1 MTDLDGAALVAE
13 ERPDFAMLAC
23 VPVALPYWR
32 LRVRIEVL
40 AQRRI
45 SPLEEFV
52 LRASREADPALK
64 EIKAVLG
71 LDDRTFAGTVDAL
84 VGREWA
90 TIEPGNRLRLTRLG
104 TEVADTA
111 VRERSEVRVISFDYD
126 GLLRR
131 AVLLDLPIEPQ
142 QRRALGLRELP
153 ARPVLPPDVLELQD
167 CFSSLEQIIR
177 RSGDGR
183 DQEVE
188 LLAIKGILR
197 KERMYRESTLV
208 VLRSRDGKIQAA
220 PVVEGI
226 LSQEHE
232 AALAHPELMRQLRLP
247 SELRRGRRHENL
259 LSSELQARY
268 DLNADDEARR
278 MRLQA
283 RRERSSLQVAEADL
297 TKAAQLA
304 TGALRVRSLLPHEH
318 PRLMETVL
326 RSATD
331 QLLIATPNISPA
343 AVDRDLLASLE
354 AAARREVR
362 VSIRYSAES
371 KLPAPESLLKLAE
384 EKEWLDVR
392 AHAGLTTSTL
402 IRDDNLAVQTLFPLL
417 AHRGWERP
425 FRDERGWLV
434 QRPENV
440 ALVVDAVS
448 DVFVM

>member
-13 ERPDFAMLAC
+13 DRPDFGMLAC

-52 LRASREADPALK
+52 MRASREADPALR
-64 EIKAVLG
+64 EIRAALG
-71 LDDRTFAGTVDAL
+71 LDDRTFTGTVDAL
-84 VGREWA
+84 VGHEWA
-90 TIEPGNRLRLTRLG
+90 TVEPGNVLRLTPLG

-111 VRERSEVRVISFDYD
+111 IRERSEGRVISFDFD

-131 AVLLDLPIEPQ
+131 PVLLDLPIEPQ
-142 QRRALGLRELP
+142 QRRGLGLRELP
-153 ARPVLPPDVLELQD
+153 ARPAIPPDVLELQES
-167 CFSSLEQIIR
+167 FSGLEQIIR

-197 KERMYRESTLV
+197 KERIYREATLV
-208 VLRSRDGKIQAA
+208 VLRSRDGKVQAA
-220 PVVEGI
+220 PIVDGI

-232 AALAHPELMRQLRLP
+232 TALSHPELMRQLRLP

-268 DLNADDEARR
+268 DPDADGEART
-278 MRLQA
+278 MRLKA
-283 RRERSSLQVAEADL
+283 RRERSS
-297 TKAAQLA
+297 TKASEPDLASAAQVS

-318 PRLMETVL
+318 PRLLDTVL

-331 QLLIATPNISPA
+331 RILIVTPNIAPL
-343 AVDRDLLASLE
+343 AVDRDLLAKLDE
-354 AAARREVR
+354 AARRGIL
-362 VSIRYSAES
+362 VSIRFAAES
-371 KLPAPESLLKLAE
+371 KLPAPESLLRLAE
-384 EKEWLDVR
+384 GEKSLDVR
-392 AHAGLTTSTL
+392 PHPGLTTSTL

-440 ALVVDAVS
+440 ALVVDAMS
-448 DVFVM
+448 DVFEE